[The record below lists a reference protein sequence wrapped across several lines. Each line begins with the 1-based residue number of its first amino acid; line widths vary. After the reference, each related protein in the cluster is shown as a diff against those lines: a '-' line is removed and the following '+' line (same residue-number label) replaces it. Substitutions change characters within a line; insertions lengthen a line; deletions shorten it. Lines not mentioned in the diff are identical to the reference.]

1 MAWDRLARHF
11 QEYKNDKAISYIS
24 SRATGGRWLF
34 AVGLCKMPQMR
45 LCRPARQQA
54 FTAPIT
60 LLLGSQLLSC
70 LVVAPAVTFFPVYL
84 DDLGYS
90 AVLIAGIVTLQRVM
104 GLIASL
110 AGGVLTDSIG
120 AKRTLVLGQL
130 CYFFG
135 TLLFLARAPLWVS
148 VIWAI
153 NGLGTGLH
161 VLGGQTYLLE
171 KADHAFLG
179 VLTALYLWG
188 YTVGTSVSNPLAAA
202 LMGRVGYPGLTP
214 FMAVPAA
221 ATLILTAAALPSS
234 QHLAG
239 AIAASTGYRDIAF
252 RPSVLMLAGL
262 RFLPTFCYGMAMV
275 FVPLQL
281 KNAGATN
288 PLIALFATASS
299 LFATLAQ
306 LLVGRIA
313 DRASWK
319 APTAA
324 AYALLAASS
333 LAIGARPGSLLT
345 VFACGTVGI
354 GAAWSLST
362 LLPTLVSK
370 VTAASE
376 RGRVLGY
383 VHLFWNAAMILS
395 SLAGGYLF
403 ETGRG
408 LPLLSGGVASLCA
421 IALLPAFFRETKRD
435 KTLPA
440 PMRASSP

>member
-1 MAWDRLARHF
+1 MLLMKPA
-11 QEYKNDKAISYIS
+11 KAE
-24 SRATGGRWLF
+24 G
-34 AVGLCKMPQMR
+34 K
-45 LCRPARQQA
+45 A
-54 FTAPIT
+54 FSLPIT
-60 LLLGSQLLSC
+60 LLLGVQFLSC
-70 LVVAPAVTFFPVYL
+70 LAVAPALTFFPVYL

-90 AVLIAGIVTLQRVM
+90 AVLIAGIVTLQRIM
-104 GLIASL
+104 GFIASL
-110 AGGVLTDSIG
+110 AGGVMTDSFG

-130 CYFFG
+130 SYFAG

-148 VIWAI
+148 VIWAV
-153 NGLGTGLH
+153 NGIGTGLL
-161 VLGGQTYLLE
+161 VLGGQTYLME

-179 VLTALYLWG
+179 ILTALYLWG
-188 YTVGTSVSNPLAAA
+188 YTVGTSVANPLAAA
-202 LMGRVGYPGLTP
+202 LMGRLGYSGLTL

-221 ATLILTAAALPSS
+221 ATLLLAAAALPPS
-234 QHLAG
+234 QRQAG
-239 AIAASTGYRDIAF
+239 AAAANRGYREIAF
-252 RPSVLMLAGL
+252 RRDVLLLAGL

-281 KNAGATN
+281 KNAGASN

-306 LLVGRIA
+306 LAAGRIA

-319 APTAA
+319 APTTA

-333 LAIGARPGSLLT
+333 LAVGAWPGSLWV
-345 VFACGTVGI
+345 VFACGIVGI

-370 VTAASE
+370 VTAPAE

-383 VHLFWNAAMILS
+383 VHLFWNLGMILS

-403 ETGRG
+403 ETWPG
-408 LPLLSGGVASLCA
+408 LPLLAGGLASAGALG
-421 IALLPAFFRETKRD
+421 LLPAFSREVRIR
-435 KTLPA
+435 L
-440 PMRASSP
+440 